1 LVLVLSDDDKAR
13 QDSFKQFAEDASK
26 LEGSPYVAKIS
37 FFVGLHMGR
46 CRRHRGQG
54 KRVVLVGRL
63 PDCRLCLLV
72 LGDWRIDHSRY
83 SPRIFYLHGIVTM
96 TISWIV
102 FFAIRLPGAPG
113 RVYARLEDEKIK
125 LQAELEQLR
134 AKRDNVPK
142 STMD

>member
-1 LVLVLSDDDKAR
+1 
-13 QDSFKQFAEDASK
+13 
-26 LEGSPYVAKIS
+26 
-37 FFVGLHMGR
+37 
-46 CRRHRGQG
+46 
-54 KRVVLVGRL
+54 
-63 PDCRLCLLV
+63 
-72 LGDWRIDHSRY
+72 
-83 SPRIFYLHGIVTM
+83 M

-134 AKRDNVPK
+134 AKRATHYNVPK